1 MKVIKNINN
10 NTAICIDSKG
20 AELVTFGKGIGFKKA
35 PYEIDIKQIDRT
47 YYNLDSRYLSLLET
61 IDENALQIAMK
72 VKDYI
77 KKRNMITGEN
87 FVFSLADHIEYAVER
102 LKNGVEFQ
110 LPIAND
116 IQQMF
121 PKELEA
127 GKYALELIN
136 KQYKVQMKADEAIY
150 IALNILNSEYEINA
164 VWKTENKL
172 VDDIVEIVSQMMK
185 LTIDKSNFSY
195 SRFVSHLYYLLHRV
209 NDEPVTSNSILL
221 KSIQASNP
229 KAYECALEVKKEIDQ
244 RLSTDISEDEV
255 FYLTLHITRLCE
267 RKETR

>member
-10 NTAICIDSKG
+10 NIAVCIDSKG
-20 AELVTFGKGIGFKKA
+20 IELVAFGKGIGFKKA

-47 YYNLDSRYLSLLET
+47 YYNLDSRYLNLLET

-77 KKRNMITGEN
+77 KKRNMMTGEN
-87 FVFSLADHIEYAVER
+87 FVFSLADHIDYAVER

-127 GKYALELIN
+127 GKYALKLIN
-136 KQYKVQMKADEAIY
+136 KQYQVQMKEDEAIY
-150 IALNILNSEYEINA
+150 IALNILNSEYELNA

-172 VDDIVEIVSQMMK
+172 VDDIVDIVAQMMK
-185 LTIDKSNFSY
+185 LSIDKSNFSY
-195 SRFVSHLYYLLHRV
+195 SRFVSHLYYLLHRT
-209 NDEPVTSNSILL
+209 DEEPTISNSVLL
-221 KSIQASNP
+221 KSIQVTSP
-229 KAYECALEVKKEIDQ
+229 KAYECALEIKKEIDQ

-267 RKETR
+267 RRETK